1 MQVLPL
7 YQCNKT
13 QSSQTIKIETKSN
26 TSENRMD
33 NERIVN
39 GVSVTNLIGTLS
51 AMIEN
56 PDVSKFNFR
65 VRGRWISGGGHKQT
79 TINDFYGAC
88 QRHTRSQD
96 FVLHKDEPQVL
107 SGTDQGGN
115 PVEYYPCCTKWLS
128 DHISHL
134 SWSGIGR

>member
-1 MQVLPL
+1 
-7 YQCNKT
+7 
-13 QSSQTIKIETKSN
+13 
-26 TSENRMD
+26 MD

-39 GVSVTNLIGTLS
+39 GVSGTNLIGTLS

-56 PDVSKFNFR
+56 PDLSKFNFR

-96 FVLHKDEPQVL
+96 FVLHKDEPPVMP
-107 SGTDQGGN
+107 GTDQGGN
-115 PVEYYPCCTKWLS
+115 PVEYYPFCTKWLS

-134 SWSGIGR
+134 SCSGIGR

>member
-13 QSSQTIKIETKSN
+13 QSSQTIKIETKRN

-33 NERIVN
+33 NERI
-39 GVSVTNLIGTLS
+39 VSVTNLIGTLS

-65 VRGRWISGGGHKQT
+65 VRGRRISGGGHKQT
-79 TINDFYGAC
+79 TLNDFYGAC

-96 FVLHKDEPQVL
+96 FVLHKDERASTVR
-107 SGTDQGGN
+107 
-115 PVEYYPCCTKWLS
+115 Y
-128 DHISHL
+128 
-134 SWSGIGR
+134 

>member
-1 MQVLPL
+1 
-7 YQCNKT
+7 
-13 QSSQTIKIETKSN
+13 
-26 TSENRMD
+26 MD

-39 GVSVTNLIGTLS
+39 GVSVTNLIGTVG
-51 AMIEN
+51 AIKEN
-56 PDVSKFNFR
+56 PDISKFNFR
-65 VRGRWISGGGHKQT
+65 TRGKWISDGHNQT

-88 QRHTRSQD
+88 QPHTRSQD
-96 FVLHKDEPQVL
+96 FVLHKNEPQVL

-134 SWSGIGR
+134 SCSGIGR

>member
-7 YQCNKT
+7 YQCNNT

-107 SGTDQGGN
+107 SG
-115 PVEYYPCCTKWLS
+115 Y
-128 DHISHL
+128 
-134 SWSGIGR
+134 

>member
-1 MQVLPL
+1 
-7 YQCNKT
+7 
-13 QSSQTIKIETKSN
+13 
-26 TSENRMD
+26 MD

-39 GVSVTNLIGTLS
+39 GVSVTNLIGALS

-79 TINDFYGAC
+79 TINDLYGAC

-134 SWSGIGR
+134 SCSGIGR